1 MPRKFTALL
10 GRLVILLLVPA
21 TPTFAETVSSF
32 TLDNGMEI
40 VVLEDHRAPVVVN
53 MVWYRAGSADEP
65 PGKSGIAHFLE
76 HLLFRGTDDLA
87 PGEFSEIVA
96 ANGGSDNAFT
106 NRDHTAYFQRIAA
119 DRLELV
125 IQMEADRMRDL
136 QLTEADM
143 LTERDVV
150 LEERA
155 QRTDGDPGALFAEQR
170 NAALYLNHPYSV
182 PVIGWRHEVENLTLD
197 DALDFYQ
204 TFYAPN
210 NAILIVAG
218 DVKPDNVYALA
229 KTHFGPL
236 EPTEG
241 LTQRE
246 RPQEPP
252 QLSARH
258 LTMEDARVGQP
269 YIVRSYLA
277 PERDSG
283 AQEEAAALTI
293 LAQLLGGSSTT
304 SVLAGKL
311 QFDKQIAIH
320 SAAYYD
326 GTSYDD
332 TSFTIFVIPAEGIS
346 LETAEAELDLA
357 ISEFLSEGID
367 SEQLARVKQQ
377 ARASRIYADDS
388 ASGLARRYGSALTAG
403 LTLQDIEEWPGIVQ
417 SIDEENILS
426 AARRVFD
433 VNKSVTGWLIKP
445 TSEEATE

>member
-10 GRLVILLLVPA
+10 GRLLILFLVPA

-218 DVKPDNVYALA
+218 DVKPDDVYALA

-388 ASGLARRYGSALTAG
+388 ASGIARRYGSALTAG